1 MLHANYQLPWVEGL
15 EAYAVARYYGD
26 VYYDADNTLK
36 LPDYTLVNAGVG
48 YHLVASGHPVILRAS
63 VENLGNRKYWSNAGV
78 GLPRTFAVS
87 VRFDM

>member
-1 MLHANYQLPWVEGL
+1 MHADYSVPQVEGL
-15 EAYAVARYYGD
+15 SLYALARYYGD

-48 YHLVASGHPVILRAS
+48 YRMQANGHPITWRAS
-63 VENLGNRKYWSNAGV
+63 VENLTNRKYWSNAGI